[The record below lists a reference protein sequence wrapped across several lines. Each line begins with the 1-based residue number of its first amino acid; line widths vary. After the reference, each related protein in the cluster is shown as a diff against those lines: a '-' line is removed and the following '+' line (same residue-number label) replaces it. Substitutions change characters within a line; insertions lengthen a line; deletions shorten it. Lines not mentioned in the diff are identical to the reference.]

1 MTDLMD
7 KAAGASALARG
18 LDPSLVGA
26 RKVAVVIASL
36 GTEAGARVLGHFSPQ
51 EVMAIIREIKDLQNV
66 PSDEAKTLMS
76 QLRDE
81 AHAQSFA
88 VNGGFDRAR
97 DLLRKSHGSEADAI
111 LETIMAASAQAP
123 FQFLRSHRPD
133 QVIQYLS
140 SEHPQVIAL
149 VLSHLPL
156 TLAARVMEGLD
167 SVTRADVAARFATLE
182 SADPE
187 VVHEVEQV
195 LARRV
200 GWGGPTET
208 VKTLGGVKPLAAMLN
223 NVARETEKGVIEAL
237 ERINPALAAEVRDL
251 MFVFEDLVHMDD
263 RSMQEI
269 LRAAEARTIA
279 LALRDAPG
287 GMKEKIEKNL
297 SQRAAEAI
305 AELADGIGQVRRTEV
320 EQAQQ
325 EVVRVA
331 RRLEEAGQIVLVRG
345 EAGGSDFI

>member
-7 KAAGASALARG
+7 RTGAAAARFA
-18 LDPSLVGA
+18 DPSLVGA

-36 GTEAGARVLGHFSPQ
+36 GTEAGARVLAQFAPQ
-51 EVMAIIREIKDLQNV
+51 EVMAIIREVKDLQSV
-66 PSDEAKTLMS
+66 PQDEVRTLLGR
-76 QLRDE
+76 LREE
-81 AHAQSFA
+81 AEAQTIA
-88 VNGGFDRAR
+88 VSGGFDRAR
-97 DLLRKSHGSEADAI
+97 DLLRKSHGAEADQI
-111 LETIMAASAQAP
+111 LETIMAATVQAP

-156 TLAARVMEGLD
+156 SLAARVMEGLD
-167 SVTRADVAARFATLE
+167 AATRADVAARFATLE
-182 SADPE
+182 NADPD
-187 VVHEVEQV
+187 VVAELEQV

-200 GWGGPTET
+200 GWGGTAET
-208 VKTLGGVKPLAAMLN
+208 AKALGGVKPLAQMLN
-223 NVARETEKGVIEAL
+223 SVARETEKAVIEAL
-237 ERINPALAAEVRDL
+237 EKVNPTLASEVREL
-251 MFVFEDLVHMDD
+251 MFVFEDLVSMDD

-269 LRAAEARTIA
+269 LRAADARTIA

-305 AELADGIGQVRRTEV
+305 DELTEGIGQVRRTEV

-345 EAGGSDFI
+345 ESGGGGDFV

>member
-1 MTDLMD
+1 MTDTMERQTAM
-7 KAAGASALARG
+7 AAKLA
-18 LDPSLVGA
+18 DPSLVGA

-36 GTEAGARVLGHFSPQ
+36 GTEAGARVLGHFAPQ
-51 EVMAIIREIKDLQNV
+51 EVMAIIREVKDLQNV
-66 PSDEAKTLMS
+66 PPDEVRTLLTR
-76 QLRDE
+76 LREE
-81 AHAQSFA
+81 AQAQSFA

-97 DLLRKSHGSEADAI
+97 DLLRKSHGADADQI
-111 LETIMAASAQAP
+111 LETIMAAAAQAP

-156 TLAARVMEGLD
+156 SLAARVMEGLD

-182 SADPE
+182 NADPD
-187 VVHEVEQV
+187 VVAEVEQV

-200 GWGGPTET
+200 GWGGTNEQS
-208 VKTLGGVKPLAAMLN
+208 KALGGVKPLAQMLN
-223 NVARETEKGVIEAL
+223 NVARETEKAVLEAL
-237 ERINPALAAEVRDL
+237 ERLNPALAAEVREL
-251 MFVFEDLVHMDD
+251 MFVFEDLASMDD

-269 LRAAEARTIA
+269 LRAADARTIA
-279 LALRDAPG
+279 LALRDAPPA
-287 GMKEKIEKNL
+287 MKDKIEKNL

-305 AELADGIGQVRRTEV
+305 DELTEGLGQVRRSEV

-345 EAGGSDFI
+345 ETGGDFV

>member
-1 MTDLMD
+1 MTDLMERN
-7 KAAGASALARG
+7 GANSGRVA
-18 LDPSLVGA
+18 DPSLAGA

-36 GTEAGARVLGHFSPQ
+36 GTEAGARVLGHFSPP
-51 EVMAIIREIKDLQNV
+51 EVMAIIREVKDLQSV
-66 PSDEAKTLMS
+66 PPDEVKLLLIR
-76 QLRDE
+76 LREE
-81 AHAQSFA
+81 AQVQSFA
-88 VNGGFDRAR
+88 VSGGIDRAR
-97 DLLRKSHGSEADAI
+97 DLLRKSHGAEADSI
-111 LETIMAASAQAP
+111 LETIMATTVPAP

-140 SEHPQVIAL
+140 SENPQVIAL

-156 TLAARVMEGLD
+156 NLAARVMEGLD
-167 SVTRADVAARFATLE
+167 AVTRADVAARFATLE
-182 SADPE
+182 NADPD
-187 VVHEVEQV
+187 VVAEVEQV

-208 VKTLGGVKPLAAMLN
+208 ATALGGVKPLAQMLN
-223 NVARETEKGVIEAL
+223 SVARETEKAVIEAL
-237 ERINPALAAEVRDL
+237 ERVNPALAAEVREL
-251 MFVFEDLVHMDD
+251 MFVFEDLVSMDD

-269 LRAAEARTIA
+269 LRAADARTIA
-279 LALRDAPG
+279 LALRDAPQA
-287 GMKEKIEKNL
+287 MKEKIEKNL

-305 AELADGIGQVRRTEV
+305 DELAEGIGQVRRSEV

-345 EAGGSDFI
+345 ETGGDFV

>member
-1 MTDLMD
+1 MTDVMERQTAM
-7 KAAGASALARG
+7 AAKLA
-18 LDPSLVGA
+18 DPALVGA

-36 GTEAGARVLGHFSPQ
+36 GTEAGARVLGHFAPQ
-51 EVMAIIREIKDLQNV
+51 EVMAIIREVKDLQNV
-66 PSDEAKTLMS
+66 PPDEVRTLMTR
-76 QLRDE
+76 LREE
-81 AHAQSFA
+81 AQAQSFA

-97 DLLRKSHGSEADAI
+97 DLLRKSHGSEADSI
-111 LETIMAASAQAP
+111 LETVMAAAVQAP

-156 TLAARVMEGLD
+156 TLAARVMDGLS

-182 SADPE
+182 NADPE
-187 VVHEVEQV
+187 VVAEVEEV

-200 GWGGPTET
+200 GWGGAHGSP
-208 VKTLGGVKPLAAMLN
+208 KTLGGVKPLAQMLN
-223 NVARETEKGVIEAL
+223 NVARETEKAVLEAL
-237 ERINPALAAEVRDL
+237 ERLNPALAAEVREL
-251 MFVFEDLVHMDD
+251 MFVFEDLASMDD

-269 LRAAEARTIA
+269 LRAADARTIA
-279 LALRDAPG
+279 LALRDAPQA
-287 GMKEKIEKNL
+287 MKEKIEKNL

-305 AELADGIGQVRRTEV
+305 DELTEGLGQIRRSEV

-345 EAGGSDFI
+345 ETGGDFV

>member
-1 MTDLMD
+1 MTDLMERPGG
-7 KAAGASALARG
+7 AAAR
-18 LDPSLVGA
+18 LTDPSLVGA

-36 GTEAGARVLGHFSPQ
+36 GTEAGARVLGQFSPQ

-66 PSDEAKTLMS
+66 PQDEARDLLGR
-76 QLRDE
+76 LRQE
-81 AHAQSFA
+81 AQAQAFA
-88 VNGGFDRAR
+88 VSGGFDRAR
-97 DLLRKSHGSEADAI
+97 DLLRKSHGADADQI

-167 SVTRADVAARFATLE
+167 AATRADVATRFATLE
-182 SADPE
+182 NADPD
-187 VVHEVEQV
+187 VVAELEQV

-200 GWGGPTET
+200 GWGGTSEQAK
-208 VKTLGGVKPLAAMLN
+208 VLGGVKPLAQMLN
-223 NVARETEKGVIEAL
+223 SVARETEKAVIEAL
-237 ERINPALAAEVRDL
+237 ERNNPALAAEVREL

-269 LRAAEARTIA
+269 LRAADARTIA

-305 AELADGIGQVRRTEV
+305 QELTEGLGQVRRTEV
-320 EQAQQ
+320 QEAQQ

-345 EAGGSDFI
+345 ESGGGDFV